1 MSVAIQFIIDVDR
14 ETGQPLWWKN
24 LIEAHT
30 ERGYEVRCLNYYY
43 TYNNESEA
51 TSNSFVYWDRNE
63 YSAMVKYLNSSI
75 REKRQ
80 QAVDYFY
87 FNIKFFLSRID
98 GVDADS
104 VKVEYDALN
113 REQHIYFD
121 AEVIEY
127 DIAKDYNTNMN
138 VDGKTKNI
146 HIKIQF
152 K

>member
-1 MSVAIQFIIDVDR
+1 
-14 ETGQPLWWKN
+14 
-24 LIEAHT
+24 
-30 ERGYEVRCLNYYY
+30 
-43 TYNNESEA
+43 
-51 TSNSFVYWDRNE
+51 
-63 YSAMVKYLNSSI
+63 MVKYLNSSI

-138 VDGKTKNI
+138 VDGKTKKI